1 MRAQDLVRKYTD
13 AEYLSKKQI
22 SEIVGVSMAETVWRL
37 TTEYRE
43 KYRFA
48 LEIKRFDKLPFSIVI
63 PPSVMA
69 LANTAERAMLKYS
82 MLFETYK
89 MRESFSDNK
98 ALTLFKKGI
107 IKDDLL
113 LTAHHQEITISDKDI
128 EMMLKPD
135 HFHLHNTVVWGYY
148 KTVDYLVNKSS
159 EGVTMALIRDMNNC
173 MSNTENTS
181 LFYRPIDAYNATLPP
196 VNEFEG
202 ATGSNGKISE
212 HMNMLIEFYQSDYE
226 LSPFIIGAI
235 AFAYFLY
242 ISPFE
247 KYNIYLATLLMLKIV
262 ADYGYGEC
270 TYYSSMMQFIL
281 QRKDELKDIFDEVK
295 RSGDLTY
302 VITYVCKQFID
313 ALNWKIRSLQKVEM
327 PRPYLDE
334 VKVIEKEVI
343 KEVIKEVPVIK
354 EVEVIKEVPVEKEV
368 IKEVIKEVEKVVY
381 KDREET
387 PEYVEEPTYEE
398 DYIEEQPY
406 VFEPKAEKQAR
417 NDYDF
422 LDYDPFASVPVATL
436 NINQNQLKPS
446 KSKLEADK
454 YRKENAKIEKVQA
467 PLAHEE
473 ADIITDLSSLEGLEN
488 DAYARAL
495 VELYPNIKYTQAL
508 FYARHKTVGRYYTIG
523 QFKDFLECAY
533 ETARTSMEFLTSVG
547 LYRKEQL
554 KNKFVYTPVDLSN
567 NEE

>member
-1 MRAQDLVRKYTD
+1 MRTQDLVRKYTD

-22 SEIVGVSMAETVWRL
+22 SERVGVSMAETVWRL

-69 LANTAERAMLKYS
+69 LANTAERSMLKYA

-98 ALTLFKKGI
+98 ALTLFKKSV

-135 HFHLHNTVVWGYY
+135 NFHLHNTVVWGYY
-148 KTVDYLVNKSS
+148 KTIDYLVNKSS
-159 EGVTMALIRDMNNC
+159 EGVNMALIRDMNNC

-181 LFYRPIDAYNATLPP
+181 LYYRPIDAYNATLPP

-202 ATGSNGKISE
+202 ATGSTGKISE
-212 HMNMLIEFYQSDYE
+212 HMSLLLEFYQSDYE

-242 ISPFE
+242 ISPFD
-247 KYNIYLATLLMLKIV
+247 KYNLYLATLLMLKII

-270 TYYSSMMQFIL
+270 TYYSSMMQFVI

-302 VITYVCKQFID
+302 IITFVCKQFID
-313 ALNWKIRSLQKVEM
+313 ALNWKVRSLQKVEM

-343 KEVIKEVPVIK
+343 KEVPIIQ
-354 EVEVIKEVPVEKEV
+354 EVEVIKEVEK
-368 IKEVIKEVEKVVY
+368 IIY
-381 KDREET
+381 KDKEEN
-387 PEYVEEPTYEE
+387 VEEANTFEE
-398 DYIEEQPY
+398 EYIEDQTY
-406 VFEPKAEKQAR
+406 VYEPKEENKQR
-417 NDYDF
+417 NVYDF
-422 LDYDPFASVPVATL
+422 LDNDPFASIPVATL

-454 YRKENAKIEKVQA
+454 YIKEMESVSKEKTTNE
-467 PLAHEE
+467 HETK
-473 ADIITDLSSLEGLEN
+473 DLITDLSSLEGLEN

-495 VELYPNIKYTQAL
+495 VELYPNVKYTQAL
-508 FYARHKTVGRYYTIG
+508 FYARHRTVGRFYTIG
-523 QFKDFLECAY
+523 QFKDFFECAY

>member
-1 MRAQDLVRKYTD
+1 MRTQDLVRKFTD

-22 SEIVGVSMAETVWRL
+22 SERVGVSMAETVWRL

-98 ALTLFKKGI
+98 ALSLFKKSV

-135 HFHLHNTVVWGYY
+135 NFHLHNTVVWGYY
-148 KTVDYLVNKSS
+148 KTIDYLVNKSS

-181 LFYRPIDAYNATLPP
+181 LYYRPIDAYNATLPP

-202 ATGSNGKISE
+202 ATGSTGKISE
-212 HMNMLIEFYQSDYE
+212 HMSLLLEFYQSDYE
-226 LSPFIIGAI
+226 LSPFIIGSI

-242 ISPFE
+242 ISPFD
-247 KYNIYLATLLMLKIV
+247 KYNLYLATLLMLKII
-262 ADYGYGEC
+262 ADYGYGES
-270 TYYSSMMQFIL
+270 TYYSSMMQFII

-302 VITYVCKQFID
+302 IITFVCKQFID
-313 ALNWKIRSLQKVEM
+313 ALNWKVRSLQKVEM
-327 PRPYLDE
+327 PRPYLEE
-334 VKVIEKEVI
+334 VKVIE

-354 EVEVIKEVPVEKEV
+354 EVEKIVEKEV
-368 IKEVIKEVEKVVY
+368 IKEVPIIKEVEVIKEVEKIVY
-381 KDREET
+381 KEKEEPT
-387 PEYVEEPTYEE
+387 FEEENTFEEEYVE
-398 DYIEEQPY
+398 DQPY
-406 VFEPKAEKQAR
+406 VYEPKEENKPR
-417 NDYDF
+417 NVYDF
-422 LDYDPFASVPVATL
+422 LDNDPFASIPVATL

-454 YRKENAKIEKVQA
+454 YKKEMEQVTKQPVTNE
-467 PLAHEE
+467 HESKE
-473 ADIITDLSSLEGLEN
+473 VITDLSSLEGLEN

-495 VELYPNIKYTQAL
+495 VELYPNVKYTQAL
-508 FYARHKTVGRYYTIG
+508 FYARHRTVGRFYTIG
-523 QFKDFLECAY
+523 QFKDFFECAY

-554 KNKFVYTPVDLSN
+554 KNKFVYTPVDLNN

>member
-1 MRAQDLVRKYTD
+1 MRTQDLVRKYTD

-22 SEIVGVSMAETVWRL
+22 SERVGVSMAETVWRL

-69 LANTAERAMLKYS
+69 LANTAERSMLKYA

-98 ALTLFKKGI
+98 ALTLFKKSV

-135 HFHLHNTVVWGYY
+135 NFHLHNTVVWGYY
-148 KTVDYLVNKSS
+148 KTIDYLVNKSS
-159 EGVTMALIRDMNNC
+159 EGVNMALIRDMNNC

-181 LFYRPIDAYNATLPP
+181 LYYRPIDAYNATLPP

-202 ATGSNGKISE
+202 ATGSTGKISE
-212 HMNMLIEFYQSDYE
+212 HMSLLLEFYQSDYE

-242 ISPFE
+242 ISPFD
-247 KYNIYLATLLMLKIV
+247 KYNLYLATLLMLKII

-270 TYYSSMMQFIL
+270 TYYSSMMQFVI

-302 VITYVCKQFID
+302 IITFVCKQFID
-313 ALNWKIRSLQKVEM
+313 ALNWKVRSLQKVEM

-343 KEVIKEVPVIK
+343 KEVPVEKI
-354 EVEVIKEVPVEKEV
+354 VEKIVEKEV
-368 IKEVIKEVEKVVY
+368 IKEVPIIQEVEVIKEVEKIIY
-381 KDREET
+381 KDKEEN
-387 PEYVEEPTYEE
+387 VEEANTFEE
-398 DYIEEQPY
+398 EYIEDQTY
-406 VFEPKAEKQAR
+406 VYEPKEENKQR
-417 NDYDF
+417 NVYDF
-422 LDYDPFASVPVATL
+422 LDNDPFASIPVATL

-446 KSKLEADK
+446 KSKIEADK
-454 YRKENAKIEKVQA
+454 YIKEMESVSKEKA
-467 PLAHEE
+467 TNEHETK
-473 ADIITDLSSLEGLEN
+473 DLITDLSSLEGLEN

-495 VELYPNIKYTQAL
+495 VELYPNVKYTQAL
-508 FYARHKTVGRYYTIG
+508 FYARHRTVGRFYTIG
-523 QFKDFLECAY
+523 QFKDFFECAY